1 MRKIQHA
8 PNHSERAAIM
18 PAPRA
23 HIMRRVT
30 LDFRIGSA
38 DAPKG
43 HALLYFTDAAGGR
56 TLATYVLVL
65 PIKMDIGKYL
75 PPMLASQLGSI
86 AGGPLGS
93 GLGAFAAP
101 PVPEEAPAVGA
112 LERLA
117 RLRNDDLVD
126 GGSLDASDVARMMQA
141 AADAVQEYAALY
153 QSHADS
159 VPEVAIA
166 EADRLQDAAASSD
179 VNRVL
184 FELLSDRDKLAELAK
199 LVGVLRFALDRGN
212 EELAGETET
221 AMAALEALLPKHYW
235 VGRVRSAAKDLSGAG
250 EALSRLLIDRCYRLL
265 EEDFA
270 GVEQLEREI
279 EALPGSA

>member
-1 MRKIQHA
+1 M
-8 PNHSERAAIM
+8 
-18 PAPRA
+18 
-23 HIMRRVT
+23 T

-43 HALLYFTDAAGGR
+43 HALLYFSDAASGR
-56 TLATYVLVL
+56 TFATYLLVL
-65 PIKMDIGKYL
+65 PVKMDIGKYL

-101 PVPEEAPAVGA
+101 PAPEEAPTAGA

-117 RLRNDDLVD
+117 RLRNDDLID
-126 GGSLDASDVARMMQA
+126 GGSLDTADTARMMQA
-141 AADAVQEYAALY
+141 AAEAVQDYAALY

-179 VNRVL
+179 VHRVL
-184 FELLSDRDKLAELAK
+184 FELLSDRDRIAELAK

-212 EELAGETET
+212 EELAGESAA

-235 VGRVRSAAKDLSGAG
+235 VERVRVAAKDLSGAG

-270 GVEQLEREI
+270 GVEQLERQI
-279 EALPGSA
+279 DALLGDG

>member
-1 MRKIQHA
+1 
-8 PNHSERAAIM
+8 M

-23 HIMRRVT
+23 PIMRRVT

-43 HALLYFTDAAGGR
+43 HALLYFTDAASGR
-56 TLATYVLVL
+56 AFAAYLLVL

-75 PPMLASQLGSI
+75 PPMLAAQLGSI
-86 AGGPLGS
+86 ASGPMAS

-166 EADRLQDAAASSD
+166 EADRGQDAAASSD

-199 LVGVLRFALDRGN
+199 LVGVLRFALDQGN
-212 EELAGETET
+212 EELAGETEA
-221 AMAALEALLPKHYW
+221 AMTALEALLPKHYW
-235 VGRVRSAAKDLSGAG
+235 VGRVRGAAKDLSGAG

-270 GVEQLEREI
+270 GVEELERRI
-279 EALPGSA
+279 EALPGGG

>member
-1 MRKIQHA
+1 M
-8 PNHSERAAIM
+8 
-18 PAPRA
+18 
-23 HIMRRVT
+23 T
-30 LDFRIGSA
+30 LDFRIGSS

-43 HALLYFTDAAGGR
+43 HALLYFTDAANGR

-65 PIKMDIGKYL
+65 PIKMDIAKYL

-86 AGGPLGS
+86 AGGPMGS

-117 RLRNDDLVD
+117 RLRNDDLID
-126 GGSLDASDVARMMQA
+126 GGSLDASDVARTMQA

-199 LVGVLRFALDRGN
+199 LIGVLRFALDRGN
-212 EELAGETET
+212 AELAGETEA

-235 VGRVRSAAKDLSGAG
+235 VERVRAAAKDLSGPG
-250 EALSRLLIDRCYRLL
+250 ETLSRLLIDRSYRLL

-270 GVEQLEREI
+270 GVEQLERQI
-279 EALPGSA
+279 EALTGSA